1 MSFGTKLAGLRAVL
15 REHSPAEALA
25 MLSHRL
31 SDEIQERR
39 LGIRT
44 RGFFSGTQLGH
55 ATSEFGAYL
64 AAPYAALWW
73 GLDQIPLTN
82 GGDAFLDIGSGM
94 GRVIVVAGTRPFR
107 RVIGVEI
114 SPNLAERARENIAVA
129 RKRLR
134 SPVDILVADACEYQ
148 VPDDITVVHL
158 FNPFGGSIL
167 TRVIQ
172 NIQASLKRRP
182 RRLSIIYGNPKE
194 FERMRLG
201 EGWARRGASREFY
214 PGIEYAIYNCAA
226 TSWLCGDGILLR
238 PPTGI

>member
-1 MSFGTKLAGLRAVL
+1 VSFGTKLAGFKSVL
-15 REHSPAEALA
+15 RERSPGEILA
-25 MLSHRL
+25 GLSHRL
-31 SDEIQERR
+31 SDEFQERR

-44 RGFFSGTQLGH
+44 RGFLSGSELGH
-55 ATSEFGAYL
+55 VTSEFGAYL

-73 GLDQIPLTN
+73 GLDRIPVTQD
-82 GGDAFLDIGSGM
+82 GDAFLDIGSGM
-94 GRVIVVAGTRPFR
+94 GRVIVVAGTRRFR

-114 SPNLAERARENIAVA
+114 SPGLAERARENIASA
-129 RKRLR
+129 GKRLR

-167 TRVIQ
+167 TRVVQ
-172 NIQASLKRRP
+172 NIRDSLTRRP

-201 EGWARRGASREFY
+201 KGWTTRGASRVFY
-214 PGIEYAIYNCAA
+214 PKIEYTLYHCSAA
-226 TSWLCGDGILLR
+226 G
-238 PPTGI
+238 